1 MTGRSA
7 PPLMKER
14 NKKKKKKVVYID
26 DGHTVYSMEGLD
38 PDVAKR
44 KNAET
49 NLTRKE
55 RHALIR
61 AGMARYLPIL
71 FLVLACFAVAAVL
84 LYFWLM
90 Y

>member
-14 NKKKKKKVVYID
+14 NKKKKKKKKKVVYID

-38 PDVAKR
+38 PDAAKR

-49 NLTRKE
+49 NLT
-55 RHALIR
+55 
-61 AGMARYLPIL
+61 LPIL